1 MPGGAPPPNFLFLNR
16 VRKHH
21 QVFFQ
26 SDILGA
32 GEGSVDKRYLT
43 KQPGGEWCPSM
54 KFPCEAVVETEMGL
68 WHLVIAQIV
77 SPAKASLGIFKADGH
92 GHKLWEW

>member
-1 MPGGAPPPNFLFLNR
+1 
-16 VRKHH
+16 
-21 QVFFQ
+21 
-26 SDILGA
+26 
-32 GEGSVDKRYLT
+32 
-43 KQPGGEWCPSM
+43 M
-54 KFPCEAVVETEMGL
+54 KFPREAVVETEMGL